1 MKNRYAFTLA
11 LLLPIGLFAQTPKD
25 VAMSELSQWDAVRGP
40 WLAESLGAMANN
52 EPIPD
57 RNFPEDFTPAE
68 MYAMV
73 PSERRKRI
81 EEADRNGRNAE
92 VGTNPREENGST
104 RPNGRIIIPRPGC
117 SQTMGRTYGDPHI
130 SSFDGKKFAFQ
141 TVGEFVMVKGAN
153 SGMEVQARQMA
164 QSDEISLNT
173 AAAMNVHGD
182 RVGIYASD
190 APNNIQDAPLWVNGN
205 PIRIV
210 NETYYLPHGGTVKQS
225 GKNYLVTWPTGEKV
239 SIDLRNSGRMRF
251 MNIAVNIFPCNDT
264 YSGVLGNANGR
275 QNDDFGDDNSSIAMS
290 SVFDPFEDRT
300 MNRSNTKLEKQH
312 NAFIAKQFANQF
324 RVTAESTLFDYA
336 FGESTWTFTD
346 ESYPRVYLS
355 IGDLT
360 DNQRTQARRRCEEQ
374 GIDRAEMSGCI
385 YDVAFAEIEPSP
397 RPTIPSVTENTGR
410 VLDPVVEP
418 KPNVNRPELNPQKE
432 QKETISTRPNGQQP
446 LPIEKPN
453 ATENVNKED
462 GIGTTEN
469 VKENTTPAPKPE
481 VNTEPVFKPAPKP
494 VVKPAPS
501 PVFKPTPKPK
511 PVVKPAPKP
520 TTPKTTPKVNTPSTP
535 KTTGGTIGR
544 GK

>member
-73 PSERRKRI
+73 PSERRNRI
-81 EEADRNGRNAE
+81 EEAERNNRNAE
-92 VGTNPREENGST
+92 VGTNPREQNGTS
-104 RPNGRIIIPRPGC
+104 RPTGTILIPRPNCG
-117 SQTMGRTYGDPHI
+117 QTMGRTYGDPHI

-153 SGMEVQARQMA
+153 TGMEVQARQMA

-173 AAAMNVHGD
+173 AVAMNVHGD
-182 RVGIYASD
+182 RVAIYASD
-190 APNNIQDAPLWVNGN
+190 APNNIQDSPLWVDGN

-210 NETYYLPHGGTVKQS
+210 NETYYLQHGGTVKNT
-225 GKNYLVTWPTGEKV
+225 GKNYLITWPTGEKV
-239 SIDLRNSGRMRF
+239 SVDMRNSGRMRF
-251 MNIAVNIFPCNDT
+251 MNIAVNIFPCYDT

-275 QNDDFGDDNSSIAMS
+275 QNDDFGDENSSIAMS
-290 SVFDPFEDRT
+290 SVFDPFEDRNF
-300 MNRSNTKLEKQH
+300 NRGNAKLEKQH
-312 NAFIAKQFANQF
+312 NAFIAKQFANQY
-324 RVTAESTLFDYA
+324 RVTAATTLFDYS

-374 GIDRAEMSGCI
+374 GIDRTEMSGCI

-397 RPTIPSVTENTGR
+397 RPTIPSVTETDGR
-410 VLDPVVEP
+410 ILDPVVEP
-418 KPNVNRPELNPQKE
+418 KPNVNRPELNPQKG
-432 QKETISTRPNGQQP
+432 QKETITTGPNGQQP
-446 LPIEKPN
+446 LPIDKP
-453 ATENVNKED
+453 TTKEQLNKED
-462 GIGTTEN
+462 VNSNPSTE
-469 VKENTTPAPKPE
+469 KIEENTKPAPKPAVDSE
-481 VNTEPVFKPAPKP
+481 SIFKPAPKPKPTPKPVFKPAPKP
-494 VVKPAPS
+494 KPA
-501 PVFKPTPKPK
+501 
-511 PVVKPAPKP
+511 VKPAPKP
-520 TTPKTTPKVNTPSTP
+520 STPKPAPKVTTPSTP
-535 KTTGGTIGR
+535 KSSGGIIKR
-544 GK
+544 G